1 MLEYEGTGSRW
12 RNGVSVNCGE
22 ICPNASTDLLA
33 VLVGLV
39 SLLMLVALRYCWEA
53 NTSMFNEQAGQ
64 WMIVDT
70 T

>member
-1 MLEYEGTGSRW
+1 
-12 RNGVSVNCGE
+12 VSVNCGE

>member
-1 MLEYEGTGSRW
+1 MKALGAEWG
-12 RNGVSVNCGE
+12 NGVSVNCGE
-22 ICPNASTDLLA
+22 ICPNASVDLLA

-53 NTSMFNEQAGQ
+53 NTPMFNEQAGQ
-64 WMIVDT
+64 WIVDT